1 MFGLYDGTKQPLV
14 KLGVN
19 EYLARSV
26 AGMTAGKWC
35 LFAVENKLVKCVY
48 LSYVLGTCEAVLMPF
63 ERIQTL
69 LADSHYHTRFKNTS
83 QAFHYVCINHG
94 YRELY
99 RGLTPILLRNGP
111 SNVLFFGMREEA
123 AFLLPKHVCELSIL
137 FWKFYAAL
145 INVLIE
151 SQSFQNDH
159 YRQSAQEFLSG
170 ACIGAFLS
178 TVFYPLNVAKVVMQ
192 STMGT
197 PKQSIIDAFKLIYH
211 ERDSKIRNIYRGCSI
226 NSIRAF
232 VSWGII
238 SVSYEGIKRLIS

>member
-1 MFGLYDGTKQPLV
+1 MNCTEALHPFCCVTAHRMFFSSECEKRQP
-14 KLGVN
+14 
-19 EYLARSV
+19 S
-26 AGMTAGKWC
+26 
-35 LFAVENKLVKCVY
+35 FY
-48 LSYVLGTCEAVLMPF
+48 LSTYV
-63 ERIQTL
+63 
-69 LADSHYHTRFKNTS
+69 K
-83 QAFHYVCINHG
+83 
-94 YRELY
+94 
-99 RGLTPILLRNGP
+99 
-111 SNVLFFGMREEA
+111 
-123 AFLLPKHVCELSIL
+123 LSIL

-145 INVLIE
+145 INVLIVC
-151 SQSFQNDH
+151 SFQNDH

>member
-1 MFGLYDGTKQPLV
+1 
-14 KLGVN
+14 
-19 EYLARSV
+19 
-26 AGMTAGKWC
+26 
-35 LFAVENKLVKCVY
+35 
-48 LSYVLGTCEAVLMPF
+48 MPF

-69 LADSHYHTRFKNTS
+69 LADSHYHSRFKNTS
-83 QAFHYVCINHG
+83 QAFHYVCMNHG

-123 AFLLPKHVCELSIL
+123 AFILPKHVCKIFNFIL
-137 FWKFYAAL
+137 FISTVL
-145 INVLIE
+145 VNVLILC
-151 SQSFQNDH
+151 SFQDDH
-159 YRQSAQEFLSG
+159 FRQSAQEFLSG

-197 PKQSIIDAFKLIYH
+197 PKQSIIDAFKLIYY

-226 NSIRAF
+226 NSMRAF